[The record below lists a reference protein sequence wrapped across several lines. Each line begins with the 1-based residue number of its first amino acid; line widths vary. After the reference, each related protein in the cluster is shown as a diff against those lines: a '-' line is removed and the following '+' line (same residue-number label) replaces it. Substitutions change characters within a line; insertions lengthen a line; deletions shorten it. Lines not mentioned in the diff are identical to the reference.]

1 MHNVFSTMA
10 KIGTCL
16 GHIFLVTLLFDGI
29 IAALGKSVKV
39 GESIKIV
46 GGQAQDIFDLNAGQ
60 HSDVTAISVANFDH
74 LICKNREFYKGRG
87 VEGNNF

>member
-1 MHNVFSTMA
+1 MA

-39 GESIKIV
+39 EESIKIV

-60 HSDVTAISVANFDH
+60 HSDVTAISVANLTY
-74 LICKNREFYKGRG
+74 LIAKIQITILLRINQ
-87 VEGNNF
+87 N

>member
-39 GESIKIV
+39 GESIKIF

-60 HSDVTAISVANFDH
+60 HSDQCCQLWRFSCQNGDFFMLQNQVF
-74 LICKNREFYKGRG
+74 
-87 VEGNNF
+87 